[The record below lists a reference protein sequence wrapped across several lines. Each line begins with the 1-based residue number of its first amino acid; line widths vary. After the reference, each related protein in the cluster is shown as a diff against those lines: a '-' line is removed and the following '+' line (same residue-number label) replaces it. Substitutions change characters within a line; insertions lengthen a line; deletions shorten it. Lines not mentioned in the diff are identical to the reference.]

1 MLQTFGLRNKSL
13 LLSHDYIFVQLFLFV
28 FSTKNMMRSRF
39 ITHYFLAQGKGNNVC
54 CKRAITVIFRTVVL
68 NCKFQSISYFL
79 HLSLIP
85 LRALLL
91 GAGTSFIVMFF
102 YHNLYNFY
110 LLTNKL
116 TYLRQKKNFIP
127 EGTNELVL
135 WRYIKS
141 PSWIPYNWFIC
152 TTWYKLL
159 SL

>member
-54 CKRAITVIFRTVVL
+54 CKRAITVIFRTVEL

-102 YHNLYNFY
+102 YHNL
-110 LLTNKL
+110 
-116 TYLRQKKNFIP
+116 
-127 EGTNELVL
+127 
-135 WRYIKS
+135 
-141 PSWIPYNWFIC
+141 
-152 TTWYKLL
+152 
-159 SL
+159 